1 MSIIFD
7 HVSFAYSA
15 GTPFEHQALD
25 DVSFTIPEQQFTALV
40 GQTGSGKSTAI
51 KHLAALVKPT
61 AGTVTIKDL
70 TLKPDSKGKI
80 LRDIRKHVGIVFQF
94 PESQLFEETVL
105 RDVMFGPK
113 NYGASEEEAEQLARQ
128 ALQQVGIK
136 EELFERAPF
145 DLSGGQMRRVAIAG
159 VLAMSPDILILD
171 EPTAGLDPKG
181 QREMMTMFYDLYK
194 EKNITVILV
203 THQMNDVAEY
213 ADHVV
218 VMENKQAIREGN
230 PREIFSDGEWLEA
243 HHLNLPD
250 TYRLAAILQ
259 ERGLFQPDEWP
270 LRFDELIQEIKA
282 RKGGEDGV
290 E

>member
-105 RDVMFGPK
+105 KDVMFGPK
-113 NYGASEEEAEQLARQ
+113 NYGASEEEAEQLAKQ

-230 PREIFSDGEWLEA
+230 PREIFSDSEWLEA
-243 HHLNLPD
+243 HHLNLPN
-250 TYRLAAILQ
+250 TYRLAAVLQ

-270 LRFDELIQEIKA
+270 LRFDELIQAIKA

>member
-105 RDVMFGPK
+105 KDVMFGPK
-113 NYGASEEEAEQLARQ
+113 NYGASEEEAEQLAKQ

-181 QREMMTMFYDLYK
+181 QHEMMTMFYDLYK

-230 PREIFSDGEWLEA
+230 PREIFSDGEWLET

>member
-105 RDVMFGPK
+105 KDVMFGPK

-270 LRFDELIQEIKA
+270 LRFDELIQAIKA